1 MAPEKDGTN
10 MSGVDGGILFPAERL
25 RGWTQEVFQKV
36 GVSEEDATL
45 LTDSLIEANLR
56 GVDTHGITR
65 MLCVYVERIR
75 KGVLN
80 AKSNLVVVRE
90 KTSTVLI
97 DCNNSIG
104 QVGAERAMR
113 MTIEKARRTGVA
125 FTAVTHSN
133 HYGMAA
139 YWAMMALPHGMIGFS
154 ATNAPAAVAPT
165 GGCQA
170 MFGTNPFAIAIP
182 ADRERPV
189 VLDLATTVVARGRVV
204 LYAKQDKPLEPG
216 WAFDERGVPT
226 TDPHAALRGLLAP
239 IGGYKG
245 YGIML
250 AVDLLCG
257 VLTGSKYGAHFP
269 GFLADNMVEPT
280 DVGSVFAAVNV
291 ESFMDLPEFTAAI
304 DRALREIRTSTRT
317 EGVERIYIPGEIE
330 FEMKAE
336 RLANGIPIPEPVVRD
351 FIALGRELAI
361 PFPEA

>member
-1 MAPEKDGTN
+1 MA
-10 MSGVDGGILFPAERL
+10 GVDGGILFPAEML

-36 GVSEEDATL
+36 GVSREDTTL

-56 GVDTHGITR
+56 GVDTHGITQ
-65 MLCVYVERIR
+65 MLCVYVERLR
-75 KGVLN
+75 KGVMN

-90 KTSTVLI
+90 KSSTVLI

-104 QVGAERAMR
+104 QLGAERAMR
-113 MTIEKARRTGVA
+113 MAVEKAGQTGVA
-125 FTAVTHSN
+125 FAAVTHSN

-154 ATNAPAAVAPT
+154 ATNATAAVPPT
-165 GGCQA
+165 GGCTA

-182 ADRERPV
+182 AGREWPV
-189 VLDLATTVVARGRVV
+189 VLDLATTVVARGRIK
-204 LYAKQDKPLEPG
+204 LYAKLDKPLEPG

-226 TDPHAALRGLLAP
+226 TDPHTALKGLLAP

-245 YGIML
+245 YGISL
-250 AVDLLCG
+250 AVDLLSG
-257 VLTGSKYGAHFP
+257 VLTGSNYGIHFP
-269 GFLADNMVEPT
+269 GFLADNMVDPT

-291 ESFMDLPEFTAAI
+291 ESFMDLPEFTAGV
-304 DRALREIRTSTRT
+304 DRALREIKTSTRA

-330 FEMKAE
+330 FEMKAK

-351 FIALGRELAI
+351 FIALGRELGI

>member
-1 MAPEKDGTN
+1 
-10 MSGVDGGILFPAERL
+10 MSGG
-25 RGWTQEVFQKV
+25 
-36 GVSEEDATL
+36 DATL

-56 GVDTHGITR
+56 GADTHGITR
-65 MLCVYVERIR
+65 MLVVYVERIR
-75 KGVLN
+75 KGVVS

-90 KTSTVLI
+90 KASTTLI
-97 DCNNSIG
+97 ECRNNIG
-104 QVGAERAMR
+104 QVGAEHAMR
-113 MTIEKARRTGVA
+113 MTIEKAAKTGVA
-125 FTAVTHSN
+125 FTAVRHSN

-139 YWAMMALPHGMIGFS
+139 YWAMMALEHGMIGFS
-154 ATNAPAAVAPT
+154 STNAPAAAAPA

-182 ADRERPV
+182 GGQERAV
-189 VLDLATTVVARGRVV
+189 VLDLATTVVARGRIV
-204 LYAKQDKPLEPG
+204 LHAKQDKPLEYG
-216 WAFDERGVPT
+216 WAFDHRGVPT
-226 TDPHAALRGLLAP
+226 TDPHTAMKGLLAP

-257 VLTGSKYGAHFP
+257 VLTGSNYGTHFP

-280 DVGSVFAAVNV
+280 DVGSVFAAINI

-304 DRALREIRTSTRT
+304 DRALREIKTSPRA
-317 EGVERIYIPGEIE
+317 EGIERIYIPGEIE

-336 RLANGIPIPEPVVRD
+336 RLANAIPIPEPVIRN